1 MNKKV
6 VMLLSL
12 VFMLILVTFISV
24 KKVASALESNKV
36 AQKQLKTDSFLTGDK
51 EVKEKT
57 EEKEKSIYEEE
68 QVVIDSIIPRMD
80 VELGTP
86 SEDVLPKGTVVSV
99 KPVDGHSEWVEIDSN
114 PAKGFIE
121 SKYLEPRQIH
131 IAEREAKRSQTLSS
145 DDLTKELDNSI
156 NQFVADH
163 GGDISVYVE
172 TIDGEF
178 SYGYDADKV
187 RRTASSIKL
196 PFIAYV
202 MTLVDQKQ
210 LDLNTQLTYT
220 AGFKIDGTGI
230 IQFEPIGSQYTI
242 KQLAELVIR
251 YSDNVAYLMLL
262 SHVGEPQFINFL
274 HELDPTSPN
283 NRVFSTSH
291 ILAKSMKYVYERKD
305 SSENINLLYEWMQQS
320 TFDDGV
326 DVGLPGVDVVHKTGW
341 MPMYTVSN
349 DIALVKD
356 QENPYYIT
364 IMTSGYDDSYSEKS
378 ISDLSWII
386 DEQMLTLKTK

>member
-1 MNKKV
+1 MNKKLV
-6 VMLLSL
+6 TLLSL
-12 VFMLILVTFISV
+12 VGVLVLVTFLSI
-24 KKVASALESNKV
+24 KKVASALENNGSVATGEKV
-36 AQKQLKTDSFLTGDK
+36 TEVTDSSVEELKT
-51 EVKEKT
+51 KEKT
-57 EEKEKSIYEEE
+57 VFEEE
-68 QVVIDSIIPRMD
+68 QVVKEEIVPQLDMTS
-80 VELGTP
+80 GTL
-86 SEDVLPKGTVVSV
+86 SEDALPKGTVVSV
-99 KPVDGHSEWVEIDSN
+99 KPVENNEEWVEIDSN

-121 SKYLEPRQIH
+121 KKYLEPRHIH
-131 IAEREAKRSQTLSS
+131 ITEREAKRTQELSS
-145 DDLTKELDNSI
+145 NELTASLDTTI

-172 TIDGEF
+172 TTDGNYT
-178 SYGYDADKV
+178 YGYGEDKV

-230 IQFEPIGSQYTI
+230 IQFEPIGTQYTI

-262 SHVGEPQFINFL
+262 SHVGEQQFINFL

-291 ILAKSMKYVYERKD
+291 ILTKAMKYVYDRKD
-305 SSENINLLYEWMQQS
+305 SSENINQLYEWMQQS

-356 QENPYYIT
+356 EKNPYYIT

-378 ISDLSWII
+378 ISDLSWLI
-386 DEQMLTLKTK
+386 DEQMLKLK